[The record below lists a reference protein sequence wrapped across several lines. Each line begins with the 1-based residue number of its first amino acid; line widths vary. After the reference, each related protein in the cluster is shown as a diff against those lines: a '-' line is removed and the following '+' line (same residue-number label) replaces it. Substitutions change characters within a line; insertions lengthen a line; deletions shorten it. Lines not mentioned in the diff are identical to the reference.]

1 MPLLPFQPYHKHVSS
16 QSIPNFC
23 PEFCAEVLLF
33 SSCFQGRERGMMHY
47 PADHELAEAKLFHQR
62 HWHAA
67 PSLLFSVF
75 RGGTSNLLLGS
86 KDCNN
91 TCATQ
96 ENNTSKKSR
105 KLIEKFMLVCWRG
118 LYPTLS
124 YQWQCNS
131 QFQRPLGLITGF
143 SISQF
148 RKVPTWL
155 FYNL

>member
-1 MPLLPFQPYHKHVSS
+1 MNFTTSKATNRISQRYLFLSGRESSTRSEIICHSCPFSLTTNMLVVKVYRIFVLSFVPKFCSS
-16 QSIPNFC
+16 PAAFR
-23 PEFCAEVLLF
+23 
-33 SSCFQGRERGMMHY
+33 GERGMMHY

-118 LYPTLS
+118 LYTL
-124 YQWQCNS
+124 
-131 QFQRPLGLITGF
+131 L
-143 SISQF
+143 
-148 RKVPTWL
+148 
-155 FYNL
+155 